1 MSDSS
6 AVIQKKAPVKSKARS
21 KRGFKMFL
29 LISPFLLLSFLFSYF
44 PLYGWIY
51 ALYDYRSPL
60 KLSQCAFV
68 GLKWFKMLFTNKVQL
83 MELGKVM
90 TNTFAMSTIGIATSL
105 LPVLFAVLLNEIKC
119 SWFKKLVQTLTT
131 IPNFISW
138 VLVYSVAFNLFSSTG
153 LINNLLQEWHITT
166 EAVKFLDSGK
176 HVYLTMWLWSTWK
189 GLGWGAIIYLAT
201 ISSIDQEQY
210 EAARVD
216 GANRFKLMRY
226 ITLPELMPTFFVLLM
241 LSVANF
247 INNGLDQYYVFQNAF
262 NKSRIQVLDLYV
274 YNIGMTG
281 NSLSLA
287 TAISMM
293 KSVVSVTLLVF
304 VNFISKKVRGQ
315 SII

>member
-1 MSDSS
+1 MVLQYADLTGGNEKSDSS

-21 KRGFKMFL
+21 KRG
-29 LISPFLLLSFLFSYF
+29 
-44 PLYGWIY
+44 
-51 ALYDYRSPL
+51 
-60 KLSQCAFV
+60 
-68 GLKWFKMLFTNKVQL
+68 FKMLFTNKVQL

-201 ISSIDQEQY
+201 IHIQY
-210 EAARVD
+210 
-216 GANRFKLMRY
+216 
-226 ITLPELMPTFFVLLM
+226 
-241 LSVANF
+241 
-247 INNGLDQYYVFQNAF
+247 
-262 NKSRIQVLDLYV
+262 
-274 YNIGMTG
+274 
-281 NSLSLA
+281 
-287 TAISMM
+287 
-293 KSVVSVTLLVF
+293 
-304 VNFISKKVRGQ
+304 
-315 SII
+315 